1 MNQSET
7 ISSVK
12 NITKNVDLFI
22 VLAYLLLII
31 PPHFLFISV
40 EEFFGQLKC

>member
-7 ISSVK
+7 IASGK

-31 PPHFLFISV
+31 PPHFLFIS
-40 EEFFGQLKC
+40 FDKLFGQLKC